1 MERKYTVCVIRK
13 QEETGASQ
21 RTKIKICGLSRP
33 EDIEAV
39 NEVKPDYAG
48 FVVEVSKSRRNVSV
62 QQLRRLTALLDHG
75 IVSVGVFVNAPVEL
89 IVGLLQDG
97 VLAMAQLHG
106 QEDETY
112 ISRLRNRIKADAPLI
127 QAFSIRTKEDV
138 LRAVKSSADLILL
151 DQGSGGS
158 GRTFDWSLADAVD
171 RPFFLAGGLGSGNLA
186 QAIRA
191 VKPWAVDLSS
201 ALETDGYKDPKK
213 MREAV
218 QIVRT
223 TES

>member
-1 MERKYTVCVIRK
+1 MWGGTR
-13 QEETGASQ
+13 
-21 RTKIKICGLSRP
+21 
-33 EDIEAV
+33 V
-39 NEVKPDYAG
+39 N
-48 FVVEVSKSRRNVSV
+48 
-62 QQLRRLTALLDHG
+62 
-75 IVSVGVFVNAPVEL
+75 
-89 IVGLLQDG
+89 
-97 VLAMAQLHG
+97 
-106 QEDETY
+106 
-112 ISRLRNRIKADAPLI
+112 
-127 QAFSIRTKEDV
+127 
-138 LRAVKSSADLILL
+138 RAVKSSADLILL

-218 QIVRT
+218 QIVRR

>member
-1 MERKYTVCVIRK
+1 MI
-13 QEETGASQ
+13 GA
-21 RTKIKICGLSRP
+21 
-33 EDIEAV
+33 
-39 NEVKPDYAG
+39 
-48 FVVEVSKSRRNVSV
+48 
-62 QQLRRLTALLDHG
+62 
-75 IVSVGVFVNAPVEL
+75 
-89 IVGLLQDG
+89 
-97 VLAMAQLHG
+97 AQLHG

-158 GRTFDWSLADAVD
+158 GRTFDWSLTDAVD

>member
-1 MERKYTVCVIRK
+1 MADLLTRGVI
-13 QEETGASQ
+13 GA
-21 RTKIKICGLSRP
+21 
-33 EDIEAV
+33 
-39 NEVKPDYAG
+39 
-48 FVVEVSKSRRNVSV
+48 
-62 QQLRRLTALLDHG
+62 
-75 IVSVGVFVNAPVEL
+75 
-89 IVGLLQDG
+89 
-97 VLAMAQLHG
+97 AQLHG

-112 ISRLRNRIKADAPLI
+112 ISRLRNKIKADARLI

-138 LRAVKSSADLILL
+138 LRAKKSSADLILL

-158 GRTFDWSLADAVD
+158 GRTFDWSLADTVE

-186 QAIRA
+186 QAIRT

-223 TES
+223 TDS

>member
-1 MERKYTVCVIRK
+1 M
-13 QEETGASQ
+13 
-21 RTKIKICGLSRP
+21 TKIKICGLSRP

-48 FVVEVSKSRRNVSV
+48 FVVEVPKSRRNVSV

-106 QEDETY
+106 QEDEAY
-112 ISRLRNRIKADAPLI
+112 ISRLRNRIKADVPLI

>member
-1 MERKYTVCVIRK
+1 MCVIRK